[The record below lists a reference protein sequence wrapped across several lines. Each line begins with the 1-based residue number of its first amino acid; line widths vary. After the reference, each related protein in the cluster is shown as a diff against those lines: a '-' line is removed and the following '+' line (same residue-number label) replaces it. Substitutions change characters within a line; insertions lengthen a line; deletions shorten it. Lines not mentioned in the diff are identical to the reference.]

1 MQMHSQMRMWKDPQ
15 LKSPSP
21 PEPVIQQ
28 KETSPDLETPQPHIP
43 ALTGVIG
50 STSCCG
56 ANENVRPRT
65 AGAKT
70 LEASGCPSCS
80 CRNSRKKF
88 IQETRS
94 FACQTPGAAISQQ
107 MGQVA
112 SQSKSPGGVCLIP
125 KIRAAAGCTMD
136 ACVSTANVLLSSPQK
151 RASLISEL
159 TSQAVGHK
167 RFQWC

>member
-56 ANENVRPRT
+56 ANENMRPRT

-94 FACQTPGAAISQQ
+94 LPARP
-107 MGQVA
+107 QV
-112 SQSKSPGGVCLIP
+112 QPSPSRWGRLP
-125 KIRAAAGCTMD
+125 PSPRALVGC
-136 ACVSTANVLLSSPQK
+136 ASSPK
-151 RASLISEL
+151 SEQL
-159 TSQAVGHK
+159 QDALWMHVSALQTFYCQALRKGLL
-167 RFQWC
+167 